1 MIVSKSSP
9 CMIFL
14 IITGTKPQQNNI
26 VPLVLHKWVNRVSI
40 GSDNGLS
47 PIRRQAI
54 I

>member
-1 MIVSKSSP
+1 MNILNISCEIARKWMSHGLINSSSP
-9 CMIFL
+9 SAA
-14 IITGTKPQQNNI
+14 NAS
-26 VPLVLHKWVNRVSI
+26 VNQVSI

>member
-1 MIVSKSSP
+1 MMQVPQLGLTGFIVTRAVSAS
-9 CMIFL
+9 
-14 IITGTKPQQNNI
+14 
-26 VPLVLHKWVNRVSI
+26 VNRVSI